1 MSDKQCTAR
10 LYTKCVDVASCAK
23 HVFLFA
29 SIWTLFETYKPND
42 GASAPQLRPTPAL
55 CFLLAL
61 LQVLSGKSRLAAREL
76 HGAVRDCA
84 NTSACNQICCA
95 ARTARVRNWLTAW
108 RTDILESCQFLSYS
122 KNFLHFMPRSF
133 TSLLHNSSPFLLV
146 LNQTHLVHSLSS
158 PSPLPLLLI
167 LKPILILSS
176 HLHPC
181 FASRLFPS
189 GFLTKNVYA
198 FLLSPIWTT
207 CPNILTA
214 VPIMSPSAPSP
225 RPL

>member
-95 ARTARVRNWLTAW
+95 ARTARVHNWLTAW

-122 KNFLHFMPRSF
+122 KKLLAFYAAKFHFASPQQLSFSPRPKPDS
-133 TSLLHNSSPFLLV
+133 SRPLPLLISSTPSP
-146 LNQTHLVHSLSS
+146 HPVHSLSS
-158 PSPLPLLLI
+158 
-167 LKPILILSS
+167 
-176 HLHPC
+176 
-181 FASRLFPS
+181 
-189 GFLTKNVYA
+189 
-198 FLLSPIWTT
+198 
-207 CPNILTA
+207 
-214 VPIMSPSAPSP
+214 
-225 RPL
+225 